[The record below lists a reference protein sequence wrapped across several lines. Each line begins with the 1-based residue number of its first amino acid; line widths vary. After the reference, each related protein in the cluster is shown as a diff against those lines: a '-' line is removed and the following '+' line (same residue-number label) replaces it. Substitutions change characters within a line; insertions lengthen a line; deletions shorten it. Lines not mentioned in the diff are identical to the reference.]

1 MPKTRTARS
10 AAKAGCCPAPRRG
23 QEADIAGFLELCKAL
38 GDETRLA
45 ILAQLA
51 ACEGAQCAC
60 DIEGCFELSQ
70 PTISH
75 HLKVLRKA
83 GLVRGER
90 RGTWIYYAIEKG
102 ALARLKE
109 LVAHLGG

>member
-1 MPKTRTARS
+1 MASKSSCCATPRKGARPDTG
-10 AAKAGCCPAPRRG
+10 AYV
-23 QEADIAGFLELCKAL
+23 ELCKAL

-45 ILAQLA
+45 MLASLA
-51 ACEGAQCAC
+51 ACRGELCAC
-60 DIEGCFELSQ
+60 EIEDEFDLSQ

-75 HLKVLRKA
+75 HLKVLREA

-90 RGTWIYYAIEKG
+90 RGTWIYYEIDER

-109 LVAHLGG
+109 LAALLGNR